1 MPKTSEMFPS
11 RWLKASDFADGDA
24 TLTIRE
30 VGQERIGQGKD
41 AADKFVLYFE
51 DEDKGLVLNKTN
63 VNTIAKLH
71 GDDTDDWI
79 GKDITLFTTE
89 VQFQSDMVEAIRVR
103 SKPPRRPGAK
113 ASSRPAPSK
122 AQIEEMTIK
131 TAPAADAEDDDPP
144 F

>member
-1 MPKTSEMFPS
+1 MPKTSDMFPS
-11 RWLKASDFADGDA
+11 RWLKASDFEDGDA

-41 AADKFVLYFE
+41 ASDKFVLYFE
-51 DEDKGLVLNKTN
+51 DEAKGLVLNKTN
-63 VNTIAKLH
+63 VGTIAKLH

-79 GKDITLFTTE
+79 GKDVTLYTTE

-103 SKPPRRPGAK
+103 SKAPRRPGAK
-113 ASSRPAPSK
+113 AGKP
-122 AQIEEMTIK
+122 
-131 TAPAADAEDDDPP
+131 TAPAPAATEAEDDEDKVP